1 MHKNEALPCLA
12 RLDPASHPVETVG
25 MRRVA
30 LGYDSMGL
38 RVEARKDTRE
48 STFNILRKYFHRLTK
63 VYSAADERTFEN
75 LLPLP
80 PENIYLLR
88 RRTTTSIALGVL
100 LKKAQTPVRICAS
113 HS

>member
-1 MHKNEALPCLA
+1 MHKNEALPCPA

-25 MRRVA
+25 TQRVA

-48 STFNILRKYFHRLTK
+48 STFNILQKYFHRLTK
-63 VYSAADERTFEN
+63 VYSSAAESTFEN

-88 RRTTTSIALGVL
+88 LRSTTSIAFGVL

>member
-1 MHKNEALPCLA
+1 MLNEARTPLPCPA
-12 RLDPASHPVETVG
+12 GLDPASHPVETVG

-48 STFNILRKYFHRLTK
+48 STF
-63 VYSAADERTFEN
+63 EN

-88 RRTTTSIALGVL
+88 LRTTTSIALGVL

>member
-1 MHKNEALPCLA
+1 MHKNEALPCPA
-12 RLDPASHPVETVG
+12 GLDPASHPVEPVG
-25 MRRVA
+25 TRRVA
-30 LGYDSMGL
+30 LGHASMGL

-63 VYSAADERTFEN
+63 VYSAADESTFEN

-88 RRTTTSIALGVL
+88 LRTTTSIALGVL
-100 LKKAQTPVRICAS
+100 LKKAQTPVRIYAS